1 MTKYKVTF
9 LNPDGSVVEETI
21 EAKDEDELL
30 SLLSRRNVT
39 LLEYKKDWFTVFRE
53 VSFLDFFHRKKISK
67 QELADFCFYFG
78 RALDMGISMLEILE
92 DIEKSSKNRYFRKVV
107 ETLKERITAGSSL
120 SEAMELTKAFPPELI
135 GLIKVGEST
144 DDLPRVFLNY
154 GEYLDWV
161 VSIEKEVKQ
170 ALSYPI
176 FVSFVMMLTIAIMF
190 GYVIPQIIPA
200 ITAMGLKEYPLPTRF
215 LLWSGKYVRLFW
227 KEIVITPIFLVI
239 SFKLITKRSAKVRY
253 IRDKVKLK
261 FPMIGGIFLK
271 ASLSRDMRVLAEV
284 YRSGGTILNA
294 LDIIVDHVEQNLYI
308 KSIFRKVKENLI
320 IGDMLSIAMEKS
332 GFFQS
337 PVIRMVKLGENTG
350 ALDKS
355 LLRLAEIYEDDM
367 KRKIQAMTVIIE
379 PVIQLV
385 LGGILGIVA
394 LGILLPVYNIIS
406 GLK

>member
-1 MTKYKVTF
+1 M
-9 LNPDGSVVEETI
+9 
-21 EAKDEDELL
+21 
-30 SLLSRRNVT
+30 
-39 LLEYKKDWFTVFRE
+39 
-53 VSFLDFFHRKKISK
+53 
-67 QELADFCFYFG
+67 
-78 RALDMGISMLEILE
+78 
-92 DIEKSSKNRYFRKVV
+92 
-107 ETLKERITAGSSL
+107 
-120 SEAMELTKAFPPELI
+120 
-135 GLIKVGEST
+135 
-144 DDLPRVFLNY
+144 
-154 GEYLDWV
+154 
-161 VSIEKEVKQ
+161 
-170 ALSYPI
+170 
-176 FVSFVMMLTIAIMF
+176 
-190 GYVIPQIIPA
+190 
-200 ITAMGLKEYPLPTRF
+200 F

-239 SFKLITKRSAKVRY
+239 SYSLITKRFIKTRY

-261 FPMIGGIFLK
+261 FPMIGSIFLK

>member
-1 MTKYKVTF
+1 MAKYKVTL

-21 EAKDEDELL
+21 EAKDESELF
-30 SLLSRRNVT
+30 SLLSGRDVI
-39 LLEYKKDWFTVFRE
+39 LLEYKKDWLLFLREFSFSDLFR
-53 VSFLDFFHRKKISK
+53 RKKISK

-78 RALDMGISMLEILE
+78 RTLDMGISILEILE
-92 DIEKSSKNRYFRKVV
+92 DIEKSSTNKYFQKVV
-107 ETLKERITAGSSL
+107 RTLRERITAGSSL
-120 SEAMELTKAFPPELI
+120 SEAMEFTGAFPPELI
-135 GLIKVGEST
+135 GLVKVGEKT
-144 DDLPRVFLNY
+144 DDLPTVFLNY
-154 GEYLDWV
+154 AEYLDWV

-176 FVSFVMMLTIAIMF
+176 FVSFVVVLTVAIMF

-200 ITAMGLKEYPLPTRF
+200 ITAMGLKEYPLPTKI
-215 LLWSGKYVRLFW
+215 LLWTGKYVRLFW
-227 KEIVITPIFLVI
+227 KEIVVTPVL
-239 SFKLITKRSAKVRY
+239 LIIAFRLMTKRFIKTRY

-294 LDIIVDHVEQNLYI
+294 LDIIIDHVEQNLYI
-308 KSIFRKVKENLI
+308 KSIFQKVKENLI
-320 IGDMLSIAMEKS
+320 VGDMLSIAMEKL

-337 PVIRMVKLGENTG
+337 PIIRMVKLGENTG

-367 KRKIQAMTVIIE
+367 KRKIQAMTVVIE
-379 PVIQLV
+379 PILQLV

-394 LGILLPVYNIIS
+394 LGILLPVYNVIS